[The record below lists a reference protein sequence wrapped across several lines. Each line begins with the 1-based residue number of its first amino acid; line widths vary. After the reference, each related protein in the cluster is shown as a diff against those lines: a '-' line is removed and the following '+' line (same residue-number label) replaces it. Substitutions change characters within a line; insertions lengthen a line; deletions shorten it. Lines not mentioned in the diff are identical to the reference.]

1 MSNIYKYLFY
11 ILGFAY
17 VTFSSSCSDG
27 MKKELGF
34 GKKSPDEF
42 QVLSNKPLSMPPN
55 YDLVPPSDDDLAN
68 TISES
73 DVTEKKD
80 FDDKLLTEGDKSILK
95 LSNAD
100 KANPR
105 IREDLDEEESL
116 LLVKKSLLDKILEG
130 EQLLGT
136 PAESLDIVDAQK
148 ERERITKKK
157 QKREVIGGADVP
169 TITREK

>member
-1 MSNIYKYLFY
+1 
-11 ILGFAY
+11 
-17 VTFSSSCSDG
+17 
-27 MKKELGF
+27 
-34 GKKSPDEF
+34 
-42 QVLSNKPLSMPPN
+42 
-55 YDLVPPSDDDLAN
+55 
-68 TISES
+68 
-73 DVTEKKD
+73 VTEKKD